1 MKWFQYTTYAY
12 GEIFITSANSA
23 APVVGVAPTLVCTLT
38 KVSVG
43 TLADTWSVVASRPIA
58 PGENPNTYYPKEL
71 RPGILGQFIIDEGKS
86 HVYLSLSILWDPDSL
101 GPANESTY
109 VSISG
114 PNLEGVDVGDEF
126 GNRFEGGNSLRFQEP
141 VLVGTQYTVTIYG
154 GEPGENPEPP
164 AEFWMHFVAS
174 REVP

>member
-1 MKWFQYTTYAY
+1 MKWFQYTTYAS
-12 GEIFITSANSA
+12 GGFFLTSANSA

-58 PGENPNTYYPKEL
+58 PGENPNTYYPEAL
-71 RPGILGQFIIDEGKS
+71 RPGQLGHVIINKSES
-86 HVYLSLSILWDPDSL
+86 HVYLSILWDPDSL

-126 GNRFEGGNSLRFQEP
+126 GYSFEGGNSLRFQEP

-164 AEFWMHFVAS
+164 SSFWTSFIGS
-174 REVP
+174 REII

>member
-1 MKWFQYTTYAY
+1 MKWFQYTTQAI
-12 GEIFITSANSA
+12 GKFFNTPANEA
-23 APVVGVAPTLVCTLT
+23 APVVGVTPTLVCTLT
-38 KVSVG
+38 KISAG
-43 TLADTWSVVASRPIA
+43 RLADTWSVVATRPVA
-58 PGENPNTYYPKEL
+58 PDENPNTYYPEEL
-71 RPGILGQFIIDEGKS
+71 RPGLLGQYINDEGKS
-86 HVYLSLSILWDPDSL
+86 HVYLSILWYPDS
-101 GPANESTY
+101 PAPVSESTY

-126 GNRFEGGNSLRFQEP
+126 GYRVEGGNSLRFQEP
-141 VLVGTQYTVTIYG
+141 VPVGTQYTVTIYG